1 VRAGE
6 AIIQTASKRFLEEDP
21 PLHLSVAPESSGGAY
36 KGHRPPYVKLEEE
49 QQYKFK
55 HTEEQYKYKQA
66 AEEYKTGEEYKVDYK
81 QPLRALPAQ
90 PNQYHL
96 PPLTAAPQ
104 AIVKSE
110 PSYGEYAKKDLY
122 TPYYPDP
129 PQGRGMIDG
138 MMGYGQLAGMGGH
151 TQESLSRLSQSQDSL
166 ARISSM
172 TNSISPPQTSSQG
185 SLSPDEKEE
194 TKTSKGEHIKRPMN
208 AFMVWSRMKRRQIAQ
223 DNPKMHN
230 SEISKRLGSEWKLL
244 SESDKRPFIDEAKR
258 IRAKHMTDHP
268 DYKYRPR
275 RKPKNL
281 KAGYPY
287 TMPYPSVSME
297 ALRAGQMGGYYNPYT
312 SAGFSAAHM
321 AAAAAAAAAQQ
332 TGQMGSA
339 MDALKYSGYMVGQ
352 AGLSSLYS
360 TPTSSESLSKMY
372 AGQEP
377 PATSGAQETKSE
389 YSADSLSRS
398 YLEQQKAY
406 YESAGLKGY
415 GAYGGGGG
423 GETKPYAADPPMS
436 GRQSVESPDLK
447 KSQEESTAALQ
458 SQQQAALQAYYSQ
471 SMGLSQ
477 GQGSVGGQAGGGG
490 VGQAGGGGVLPPLL
504 PMAAQL
510 SQYAG
515 SGAGGGGG
523 GGLPGSYSSQGANP
537 ASTDYGRRPLSVLF

>member
-1 VRAGE
+1 
-6 AIIQTASKRFLEEDP
+6 
-21 PLHLSVAPESSGGAY
+21 
-36 KGHRPPYVKLEEE
+36 
-49 QQYKFK
+49 
-55 HTEEQYKYKQA
+55 
-66 AEEYKTGEEYKVDYK
+66 
-81 QPLRALPAQ
+81 
-90 PNQYHL
+90 
-96 PPLTAAPQ
+96 
-104 AIVKSE
+104 
-110 PSYGEYAKKDLY
+110 
-122 TPYYPDP
+122 
-129 PQGRGMIDG
+129 M
-138 MMGYGQLAGMGGH
+138 
-151 TQESLSRLSQSQDSL
+151 
-166 ARISSM
+166 
-172 TNSISPPQTSSQG
+172 
-185 SLSPDEKEE
+185 
-194 TKTSKGEHIKRPMN
+194 KTSKGEHIKRPMN

-360 TPTSSESLSKMY
+360 SPTSSESLSKMY

-377 PATSGAQETKSE
+377 TTTTSGTQSE

-406 YESAGLKGY
+406 YES
-415 GAYGGGGG
+415 
-423 GETKPYAADPPMS
+423 
-436 GRQSVESPDLK
+436 
-447 KSQEESTAALQ
+447 
-458 SQQQAALQAYYSQ
+458 
-471 SMGLSQ
+471 
-477 GQGSVGGQAGGGG
+477 
-490 VGQAGGGGVLPPLL
+490 
-504 PMAAQL
+504 
-510 SQYAG
+510 
-515 SGAGGGGG
+515 
-523 GGLPGSYSSQGANP
+523 
-537 ASTDYGRRPLSVLF
+537 

>member
-1 VRAGE
+1 MG
-6 AIIQTASKRFLEEDP
+6 
-21 PLHLSVAPESSGGAY
+21 VATLGNSGNNGQHWVTL
-36 KGHRPPYVKLEEE
+36 GNC
-49 QQYKFK
+49 
-55 HTEEQYKYKQA
+55 
-66 AEEYKTGEEYKVDYK
+66 GNIG
-81 QPLRALPAQ
+81 PA
-90 PNQYHL
+90 
-96 PPLTAAPQ
+96 
-104 AIVKSE
+104 
-110 PSYGEYAKKDLY
+110 
-122 TPYYPDP
+122 
-129 PQGRGMIDG
+129 
-138 MMGYGQLAGMGGH
+138 
-151 TQESLSRLSQSQDSL
+151 
-166 ARISSM
+166 
-172 TNSISPPQTSSQG
+172 
-185 SLSPDEKEE
+185 
-194 TKTSKGEHIKRPMN
+194 
-208 AFMVWSRMKRRQIAQ
+208 
-223 DNPKMHN
+223 
-230 SEISKRLGSEWKLL
+230 
-244 SESDKRPFIDEAKR
+244 
-258 IRAKHMTDHP
+258 
-268 DYKYRPR
+268 
-275 RKPKNL
+275 
-281 KAGYPY
+281 
-287 TMPYPSVSME
+287 
-297 ALRAGQMGGYYNPYT
+297 
-312 SAGFSAAHM
+312 AGFQRKMPINCQVIDPSIHFM
-321 AAAAAAAAAQQ
+321 DFHKNYVIVIVGHLLLQSHHLLLF
-332 TGQMGSA
+332 QMGSA

-423 GETKPYAADPPMS
+423 GETKPYATDPPMS